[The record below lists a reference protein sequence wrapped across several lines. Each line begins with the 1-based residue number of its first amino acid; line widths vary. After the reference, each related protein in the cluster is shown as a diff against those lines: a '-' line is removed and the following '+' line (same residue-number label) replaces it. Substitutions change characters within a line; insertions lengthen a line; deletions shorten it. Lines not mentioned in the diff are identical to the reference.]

1 MVLLIDFLKTIVNL
15 YQLVLIVAVVLS
27 WIFAS
32 GRLSR
37 YDQRIRP
44 VVQAIDAVTEP
55 ILRRI
60 RPWLPNTAPLDLAPL
75 ALWFICIF
83 INSVI
88 LDNTKC
94 LVTAGEM
101 CR

>member
-1 MVLLIDFLKTIVNL
+1 MVLLIDFLKSIVNL
-15 YQLVLIVAVVLS
+15 YQLVLIVAVILS

-44 VVQAIDAVTEP
+44 VVQAIEAVTEP
-55 ILRRI
+55 FLRRI
-60 RPWLPNTAPLDLAPL
+60 RPWMPDTRPLDLAPL

-88 LDNTKC
+88 LDNAKC
-94 LVTAGEM
+94 IAAIGEL